1 MGLRDGTII
10 ITMSAG
16 DVFAV
21 SSNDTAMIGKR
32 AIVIDYAVD
41 SLNDA
46 RVFDIRYVD
55 QPDQGALAY
64 VAEMEIEE
72 TSVNIRSLTH
82 QLLARDKHGHQDL

>member
-21 SSNDTAMIGKR
+21 SSNDTAIIGKR

-41 SLNDA
+41 SLDDA
-46 RVFDIRYVD
+46 RVFDIRYMD
-55 QPDQGALAY
+55 QPNQSALAY
-64 VAEMEIEE
+64 VAEMEVEE
-72 TSVNIRSLTH
+72 TAVNIRSLTH
-82 QLLARDKHGHQDL
+82 QIRNRQPVK

>member
-10 ITMSAG
+10 ITISAG

-21 SSNDTAMIGKR
+21 SSNDTAIIGKR

-41 SLNDA
+41 SLDDA
-46 RVFDIRYVD
+46 HVFDIRYID
-55 QPDQGALAY
+55 QPDQSALAY

-82 QLLARDKHGHQDL
+82 QLRNREAVK